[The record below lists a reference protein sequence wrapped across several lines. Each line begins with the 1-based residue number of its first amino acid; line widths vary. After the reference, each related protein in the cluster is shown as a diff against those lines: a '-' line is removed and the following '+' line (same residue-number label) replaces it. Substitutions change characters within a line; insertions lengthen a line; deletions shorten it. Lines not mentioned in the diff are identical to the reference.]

1 MRAVVPAIDV
11 AGERVAHAGCARL
24 TRLLTVLSS
33 AVAGPEALTSAQA
46 LRSGPLHRTHHT
58 MMKLRPWMAASALAL
73 MGLTAAGS
81 ALAANVSVTLEG
93 EVAPGV
99 YGRVRIGDRPPP
111 PVVYQ
116 QPVVIVQSPR
126 PVVASPIYM
135 NVPPGHARNWGRY
148 CGRYQA
154 CGQPVYFVRTPAYG
168 HDDWGPGPGRAYER
182 ADDRRDERRDD
193 RGDREWRDQRGHG
206 GRDHGRGHG
215 RGD

>member
-1 MRAVVPAIDV
+1 
-11 AGERVAHAGCARL
+11 
-24 TRLLTVLSS
+24 
-33 AVAGPEALTSAQA
+33 
-46 LRSGPLHRTHHT
+46 
-58 MMKLRPWMAASALAL
+58 MMKLRSWMAASAWAL
-73 MGLTAAGS
+73 TGLTCLTAAQS
-81 ALAANVSVTLEG
+81 AVAANVSVTVEG

-168 HDDWGPGPGRAYER
+168 HADWGPGPGRAYER
-182 ADDRRDERRDD
+182 GDDRRDERRDD
-193 RGDREWRDQRGHG
+193 RRDERRGDGGDRDWRDQRGHG

>member
-1 MRAVVPAIDV
+1 MITPRF
-11 AGERVAHAGCARL
+11 
-24 TRLLTVLSS
+24 
-33 AVAGPEALTSAQA
+33 
-46 LRSGPLHRTHHT
+46 
-58 MMKLRPWMAASALAL
+58 WMAASALAL
-73 MGLTAAGS
+73 MGITTAGP
-81 ALAANVSVTLEG
+81 ALAANVSVTVEG

-116 QPVVIVQSPR
+116 QPVVIVHSPR

-168 HDDWGPGPGRAYER
+168 RDDWGPGPGRAYER
-182 ADDRRDERRDD
+182 QDDHRGD
-193 RGDREWRDQRGHG
+193 RGDRGGRDDRRGHG
-206 GRDHGRGHG
+206 HGHGHG